1 MSLTLHIVCVAS
13 ATDVLFRHCLFGIG
27 GRRFVSTLVVR
38 HRWPTFCFDVVCS
51 TSVVDVLFRHWLV
64 GIGGLRFVSM
74 LFVRHTWPT
83 FCFDI
88 VGSVSEGRRFVL
100 MLFVRHLCPTF
111 CFDIVCSAS
120 VADVL
125 FRDCLFVIGGQRFVC
140 SASVADVLFGRHR
153 WVTFCLFGI
162 CGRRFVSTLLSVS
175 VVDVLCRHCFLGIC
189 GLTCFFFRLVS
200 TMYS

>member
-1 MSLTLHIVCVAS
+1 MFVRYLWPKFCFDVVCSASVA
-13 ATDVLFRHCLFGIG
+13 DVLFSCVTEGTSSVSDSPHCLCRICD
-27 GRRFVSTLVVR
+27 RRFVSTLVVR

-100 MLFVRHLCPTF
+100 MLFVRHT
-111 CFDIVCSAS
+111 
-120 VADVL
+120 
-125 FRDCLFVIGGQRFVC
+125 
-140 SASVADVLFGRHR
+140 
-153 WVTFCLFGI
+153 
-162 CGRRFVSTLLSVS
+162 
-175 VVDVLCRHCFLGIC
+175 
-189 GLTCFFFRLVS
+189 
-200 TMYS
+200 